1 MAGEDVALYKR
12 VRKDG
17 SVGWQV
23 VVDDYDAATGKR
35 RRRIVGTFS
44 PKKRAQKEEREALD
58 KLEKGA
64 FVVRSRGTVGDLLD
78 LWLESRSSLRRNTLV
93 GYRTAIERHWKP
105 RIGHMAAQSLEPE
118 LVQSIVNEW
127 ASEGMYRTAQVNIR
141 VLSAACAHGVGLRLL
156 SFNPCEG
163 VITPS
168 DPEPPERTVWSEAE
182 VATFL
187 RHAEEHPLSL
197 LWFTLLE
204 TGMRRSEALGLHWS
218 SVDWDSPALLVSQ
231 TAVQN
236 KTKGEATMKIQPMGK
251 TSASRRAIL
260 VSNGL
265 IERFRSWRKDNTS
278 SMLVFSNAH
287 GQPLTPTWVRKQ
299 LDDLAEAAGVPR
311 VTIHELR
318 HIAATRMMRAGVPLV
333 VAQQRMGHAS
343 SEMLTRIYQHSDA
356 DLQRNAVDSLDALS
370 NAANALSNAA
380 GSNGIRRVDT
390 GTG

>member
-12 VRKDG
+12 IRKDG
-17 SVGWQV
+17 SIGWQV

-35 RRRIVGTFS
+35 RRRVVGTFS

-58 KLEKGA
+58 KLEKGT
-64 FVVRSRGTVGDLLD
+64 FVVRSTNTVGDLLD
-78 LWLESRSSLRRNTLV
+78 LWLESKSLRSNTMV
-93 GYRTAIERHWKP
+93 GYRTAIDLHWKP
-105 RIGHMAAQSLEPE
+105 RIGHMPAQALEPE
-118 LVQSIVNEW
+118 LIQSIVNEW
-127 ASEGMYRTAQVNIR
+127 AADKKYRTAQVNLR
-141 VLSAACAHGVGLRLL
+141 VLSAACKHGVSLRLL
-156 SFNPCEG
+156 SFNPCEE
-163 VITPS
+163 VMTPANP
-168 DPEPPERTVWSEAE
+168 DPAERTIWSERE

-251 TSASRRAIL
+251 TNASRRAIL

-278 SMLVFSNAH
+278 SMLVFSNAQGH
-287 GQPLTPTWVRKQ
+287 PLTPTWVRKQ
-299 LDDLAEAAGVPR
+299 LDDLTDKAGVPR

-380 GSNGIRRVDT
+380 GSSGIRRVDT
-390 GTG
+390 GAG